1 MNPGIVN
8 YSNSIY
14 GIAKRPVPSTAE
26 LNVHGMM
33 FIPYPNNT
41 RAAHLWLLAAALFA
55 LCSCSPELVKSG
67 SPLDVSAEL
76 SDSLFTT
83 RDGSRLPM
91 RKWLPAG
98 PLDGV
103 IIGVHGLND
112 YSNFIKDGARYFND
126 RGLAVYAYDQRGFG
140 ATTTKGRWSG
150 KETLADDLAAFIK
163 LVKAAHPEAPLY
175 VLGDSMGGAV
185 TIVTMVACRP
195 EEVAAIILV
204 SPAVW
209 ARTEMPLYQRFA
221 LWLSAHTI
229 PWMKFS
235 GKTLDVVASDN
246 TEMLREMGRDPLV
259 IKETRVE
266 VLYGLANLMD
276 QAYASAGQLHGNAL
290 VLYGQKDEI
299 IPRVPVMSFYQRLPG
314 RTDGT
319 QQLIL
324 YENGYHMLLRD
335 LQATVV
341 FADII
346 DWISSRTNAAVTM
359 QRGTASTV
367 LN

>member
-1 MNPGIVN
+1 
-8 YSNSIY
+8 
-14 GIAKRPVPSTAE
+14 
-26 LNVHGMM
+26 MM
-33 FIPYPNNT
+33 FFPDSRDTP
-41 RAAHLWLLAAALFA
+41 AAPLWMLAVALFA
-55 LCSCSPELVKSG
+55 LCSCSPELVASG
-67 SPLDVSAEL
+67 SPLAASAEM
-76 SDSLFTT
+76 SDALFITQ
-83 RDGSRLPM
+83 DGSRLPM

-112 YSNFIKDGARYFND
+112 YSNFIRAGARFFNAH
-126 RGLAVYAYDQRGFG
+126 RLAVYAYDQRGFG
-140 ATTTKGRWSG
+140 ATETKGRWSG
-150 KETLADDLAAFIK
+150 RETLANDLATFIK
-163 LVKAAHPEAPLY
+163 LVKTAHPGIPLF

-185 TIVTMVACRP
+185 TIVTMAACRP
-195 EEVAAIILV
+195 EGVAAIILV
-204 SPAVW
+204 APAVW
-209 ARTEMPLYQRFA
+209 ARTEMPFYQRFA
-221 LWLSAHTI
+221 LWLGAHTI

-235 GKTLDVVASDN
+235 GKALGIVASDN

-276 QAYASAGQLHGNAL
+276 QAYSSAEALRGNTL
-290 VLYGQKDEI
+290 ILYGVRDEI
-299 IPRVPVMSFYQRLPG
+299 IPRVPVMTFYKRLPG

-341 FADII
+341 FGDIV
-346 DWISSRTNAAVTM
+346 DWINSWTGTAITA
-359 QRGTASTV
+359 QRGAASTM

>member
-1 MNPGIVN
+1 
-8 YSNSIY
+8 
-14 GIAKRPVPSTAE
+14 
-26 LNVHGMM
+26 MM
-33 FIPYPNNT
+33 FFPDPNNT
-41 RAAHLWLLAAALFA
+41 PAAPLWVLAVALFA
-55 LCSCSPELVKSG
+55 LCSCAPGLVKSG
-67 SPLDVSAEL
+67 ASPDVSAEM

-83 RDGSRLPM
+83 QDGSRLPI

-112 YSNFIKDGARYFND
+112 YSNFIRAGARFFNA
-126 RGLAVYAYDQRGFG
+126 RRLAVYAYDQRGFG
-140 ATTTKGRWSG
+140 ATQTKGRWSG
-150 KETLADDLAAFIK
+150 REALADDLATLIR
-163 LVKAAHPEAPLY
+163 LVKAAHPDVPLY

-185 TIVTMVACRP
+185 TVATMVTYQP

-204 SPAVW
+204 APAVW
-209 ARTEMPLYQRFA
+209 ARTEMPLYQRCA
-221 LWLSAHTI
+221 LWISAHTI

-235 GKTLDVVASDN
+235 GKALGIVASDN

-276 QAYASAGQLHGNAL
+276 QAYSSAEAL
-290 VLYGQKDEI
+290 RSKTLILYGQKDEI
-299 IPRVPVMSFYQRLPG
+299 IPRAAVMSFYQRLPG

-341 FADII
+341 YGDIVAWINSWAD
-346 DWISSRTNAAVTM
+346 AAVAL
-359 QRGTASTV
+359 QRGAAST
-367 LN
+367 LPN